1 MRKRIREY
9 GITVGE
15 GRPGRLNKISDVPG
29 VLVGHATVDDER
41 HKTGVTVILPCRE
54 NVFTNKMTA
63 ASYVHNGFGK
73 SLGLVQLEEL
83 GTLEM
88 CIRDR
93 VGDSAQGA
101 AGGDPGRTGKRAGPR
116 GFCRLRLRV

>member
-29 VLVGHATVDDER
+29 VLVGHATVDDLSGTR
-41 HKTGVTVILPCRE
+41 PGVTVILPCRE

-73 SLGLVQLEEL
+73 SLGW
-83 GTLEM
+83 
-88 CIRDR
+88 
-93 VGDSAQGA
+93 
-101 AGGDPGRTGKRAGPR
+101 
-116 GFCRLRLRV
+116 

>member
-73 SLGLVQLEEL
+73 SLGLVQLCL
-83 GTLEM
+83 LYTSR
-88 CIRDR
+88 C
-93 VGDSAQGA
+93 V
-101 AGGDPGRTGKRAGPR
+101 
-116 GFCRLRLRV
+116 